1 MGGVRAHILA
11 AAGFCLAIVG
21 IGIGCSG
28 AAADTLEW
36 ALVQAYQNNPSLNAQ
51 RASLRAT
58 DENVP
63 QALSGYRPKLSVTAG
78 GGYNYNNAVQQFPV
92 GGAPTNIPF
101 AQTFYSR
108 TVGATGSYTLFNGY
122 QTANRTR
129 QAESQVDAAR
139 ETLRVT
145 EQQVLLD
152 AATAYM
158 NLLRDSAILEL
169 NRRNV
174 EVLTEQL
181 KQTRDRFNVGE
192 VTRTDVAQAELRL
205 AAGRSALLGAQSNYV
220 TSQAVYRRVI
230 GVDAGRL
237 APGTPVDRLSPN
249 VLAKAIVLGQAQSPS
264 VLAAKY
270 GVDVATLAV
279 KISEGSLYPNLTIN
293 ASVLQGQNSGFR
305 SPQAN
310 DGLRRRRPDGAD
322 LPGRRRIFG
331 HPPVQRNARPAA
343 AQPRHQPRSG
353 ARHGGAELGSAR
365 CREGA
370 DRGDNGAGQC
380 RGDRA

>member
-11 AAGFCLAIVG
+11 VASLCLAGAGVG
-21 IGIGCSG
+21 MGCSG

-51 RASLRAT
+51 RASLRAI

-63 QALSGYRPKLSVTAG
+63 QALSGYRPKVSATAG
-78 GGYNYNNAVQQFPV
+78 GGYNYTNAVQQFPL
-92 GGAPTNIPF
+92 GGVETTVPF

-108 TVGATGSYTLFNGY
+108 TVGATGTYTLFNGY

-158 NLLRDSAILEL
+158 NLLRDSAILDL

-205 AAGRSALLGAQSNYV
+205 AAGRSALWARN
-220 TSQAVYRRVI
+220 
-230 GVDAGRL
+230 
-237 APGTPVDRLSPN
+237 
-249 VLAKAIVLGQAQSPS
+249 
-264 VLAAKY
+264 
-270 GVDVATLAV
+270 
-279 KISEGSLYPNLTIN
+279 
-293 ASVLQGQNSGFR
+293 
-305 SPQAN
+305 
-310 DGLRRRRPDGAD
+310 
-322 LPGRRRIFG
+322 RIT
-331 HPPVQRNARPAA
+331 
-343 AQPRHQPRSG
+343 
-353 ARHGGAELGSAR
+353 
-365 CREGA
+365 
-370 DRGDNGAGQC
+370 
-380 RGDRA
+380 